1 MIFLVEIGSGDV
13 RFCMFKG
20 KIIILGKIYDNYGL
34 DKIVFIC
41 RGVIYEYIGKI
52 M

>member
-20 KIIILGKIYDNYGL
+20 KIFILGKICDNYGL
-34 DKIVFIC
+34 DMIVFIC